1 MTKKNLLS
9 STAAPRDVWCVRGT
23 RWRDPGDHAHIG
35 KVLVDEDAE
44 TREAAQARA
53 KQLIDELASVVDK
66 RNWIT
71 IDLEFHPTGAP
82 ASEVEFRTYV
92 PTQEAID
99 AAIEIGL
106 VGDVTEQI
114 MTMAASSALYKQ
126 THPWA
131 THRYGNFVMIIEGD
145 RITRFDVMGPPQ
157 PPPPRRRPRHR

>member
-1 MTKKNLLS
+1 MPKKNLLS
-9 STAAPRDVWCVRGT
+9 SAAAPRDLWCVRGT

-53 KQLIDELASVVDK
+53 KQLIDELAPVVDK

-71 IDLEFHPTGAP
+71 VDLEFHPSGAP
-82 ASEVEFRTYV
+82 ASEVAFRTYV
-92 PTQEAID
+92 PTQDAID

-106 VGDVTEQI
+106 VGDVAYQI
-114 MTMAASSALYKQ
+114 MSMAANSALYKN

-131 THRYGNFVMIIEGD
+131 THRYGRFVMIIEEN
-145 RITRFDVMGPPQ
+145 RVTRFDVMGPPE
-157 PPPPRRRPRHR
+157 PTPPRRRPRRR